1 MGVSKSTLKGRLN
14 NLDNDIDMVRNRRT
28 DAIRV
33 KDEIK
38 QKLSD
43 IRNELN
49 ELDSQIADLG
59 NDNNVRNTVRNELLN
74 NKNRLENDLVELEY
88 IHLSINEA
96 LEQIDKYNDT
106 QKLTTLFL
114 DDKFNILYSKVID
127 RQKLKYKD
135 YNDRNINLI
144 RLSNKLK
151 SKYSNDLRNS
161 EYQDVHNRYF
171 MTLNSIFWWVYYIL
185 FVIITYQII
194 YIQKDITLR
203 NKIVIMLILGLYP
216 LLYRY
221 RERYTSWLCTLPTK

>member
-1 MGVSKSTLKGRLN
+1 MGGSPSKSTLISRLN
-14 NLDNDIDMVRNRRT
+14 NWDNDIAMVRNRRT

-38 QKLSD
+38 QKLTG
-43 IRNELN
+43 IRNELK
-49 ELDSQIADLG
+49 ELDSQIAALG
-59 NDNNVRNTVRNELLN
+59 NDSNDRNTVRNELLY
-74 NKNRLENDLVELEY
+74 NKNQLENDLVELEY

-96 LEQIDKYNDT
+96 LEQIDKYNNT

-114 DDKFNILYSKVID
+114 DNEFNILYSKVID

-135 YNDRNINLI
+135 YNDRNRNLI

-161 EYQDVHNRYF
+161 EYQDDHNRYF

-203 NKIVIMLILGLYP
+203 NKIVIILILGLYP
-216 LLYRY
+216 LLYRMY
-221 RERYTSWLCTLPTK
+221 DLVIMKI

>member
-1 MGVSKSTLKGRLN
+1 MGGGPSKSTLISRLN
-14 NLDNDIDMVRNRRT
+14 NWDNDIDMVRNRRIE
-28 DAIRV
+28 AIRV

-38 QKLSD
+38 QKLLD
-43 IRNELN
+43 IRNELK
-49 ELDSQIADLG
+49 ELDSQIAALG
-59 NDNNVRNTVRNELLN
+59 NDSNNRNTVRNELLN
-74 NKNRLENDLVELEY
+74 QKNQLENDLVELEY

-96 LEQIDKYNDT
+96 LEQIDKYNNT
-106 QKLTTLFL
+106 QKLTKLFL
-114 DDKFNILYSKVID
+114 DDKFNILYTKVID

-135 YNDRNINLI
+135 YNDRNRNLI

-161 EYQDVHNRYF
+161 EYQDDHNRYF

-216 LLYRY
+216 LLYRMY
-221 RERYTSWLCTLPTK
+221 DLVIMKI

>member
-1 MGVSKSTLKGRLN
+1 MGGGPSKSTLISRLN
-14 NLDNDIDMVRNRRT
+14 NWDNDIAMVRNRRT

-38 QKLSD
+38 QKLTG
-43 IRNELN
+43 IRNELK
-49 ELDSQIADLG
+49 ELDSQIAALG
-59 NDNNVRNTVRNELLN
+59 NDSNDRNTVRNELLY
-74 NKNRLENDLVELEY
+74 NKNQLENDLVELEY

-96 LEQIDKYNDT
+96 LEQIDKYNNT

-114 DDKFNILYSKVID
+114 DNEFNILYSKVID

-135 YNDRNINLI
+135 YNDRNRNLI

-161 EYQDVHNRYF
+161 EYQDDHNRYF

-194 YIQKDITLR
+194 YIKKDITLR
-203 NKIVIMLILGLYP
+203 NKIVIILILGLYP
-216 LLYRY
+216 LLYRMY
-221 RERYTSWLCTLPTK
+221 DLVIMKI

>member
-1 MGVSKSTLKGRLN
+1 MGGSSSKSSNSLKIMALN
-14 NLDNDIDMVRNRRT
+14 GWDDAIDVVRNKRT
-28 DAIRV
+28 VAIRV

-38 QKLSD
+38 QKLLD
-43 IRNELN
+43 IRNDLK
-49 ELDSQIADLG
+49 ELDSQIAALG
-59 NDNNVRNTVRNELLN
+59 NDSNDRNTVRNELLN
-74 NKNRLENDLVELEY
+74 QKNQLENDLVELEY

-96 LEQIDKYNDT
+96 LEQIDKYNNT
-106 QKLTTLFL
+106 QKLTKLFL
-114 DDKFNILYSKVID
+114 DDKFNILYTKVID

-135 YNDRNINLI
+135 YNDRNRNLI

-161 EYQDVHNRYF
+161 EYQDEHNRYF

-203 NKIVIMLILGLYP
+203 NKIVIILILGLYP
-216 LLYRY
+216 LLYRMY
-221 RERYTSWLCTLPTK
+221 DLVIMKI

>member
-1 MGVSKSTLKGRLN
+1 MGGGSSKSLKSPLISALN
-14 NLDNDIDMVRNRRT
+14 DWDNTIDMVRNKKT

-38 QKLSD
+38 QKLLD
-43 IRNELN
+43 IRNDLK
-49 ELDSQIADLG
+49 ELDSQIAALG
-59 NDNNVRNTVRNELLN
+59 NDSNDRNTVRNELLN
-74 NKNRLENDLVELEY
+74 KKNRLENDLVELEY

-96 LEQIDKYNDT
+96 LEQIDKYNNT
-106 QKLTTLFL
+106 QKLTKLFL

-135 YNDRNINLI
+135 YNDRNRNLI

-161 EYQDVHNRYF
+161 EYQDEHNRYF

-216 LLYRY
+216 LLYRMY
-221 RERYTSWLCTLPTK
+221 DLVIMKI

>member
-1 MGVSKSTLKGRLN
+1 MGGSSSKSSNSLKIMALN
-14 NLDNDIDMVRNRRT
+14 GWDDAIDVVRNKRT
-28 DAIRV
+28 VAIRV

-38 QKLSD
+38 QKLLD
-43 IRNELN
+43 IRNDLK
-49 ELDSQIADLG
+49 ELDSQIAALG
-59 NDNNVRNTVRNELLN
+59 NDSNDRNTVRNELLN
-74 NKNRLENDLVELEY
+74 QKNQLENDLVELEY

-96 LEQIDKYNDT
+96 LEQIDKYNNT
-106 QKLTTLFL
+106 QKLTKLFL
-114 DDKFNILYSKVID
+114 DDKFNILYTKVID

-135 YNDRNINLI
+135 YNDRNRNLI

-161 EYQDVHNRYF
+161 EYQDEHNRYF

-216 LLYRY
+216 LLYRMY
-221 RERYTSWLCTLPTK
+221 DLVIMKI

>member
-1 MGVSKSTLKGRLN
+1 MGGGSSKSSTLIKTLN
-14 NLDNDIDMVRNRRT
+14 DWDDGIDVVRNERT
-28 DAIRV
+28 EAIRIT
-33 KDEIK
+33 DEIK
-38 QKLSD
+38 QKLLD
-43 IRNELN
+43 IRNELKDLDN
-49 ELDSQIADLG
+49 EIAALG
-59 NDNNVRNTVRNELLN
+59 NDSNEANTVRNKLLN
-74 NKNRLENDLVELEY
+74 QKNQLENNLVELEY

-96 LEQIDKYNDT
+96 LEQIDKYNNT
-106 QKLTTLFL
+106 QKLTKLFL
-114 DDKFNILYSKVID
+114 DDKFNILYTKVID

-135 YNDRNINLI
+135 YNDRNRNLI

-161 EYQDVHNRYF
+161 EYQDEHNRYF

-216 LLYRY
+216 LLYRMY
-221 RERYTSWLCTLPTK
+221 DLVIMKI

>member
-1 MGVSKSTLKGRLN
+1 MGGSSSKSSNSLKIMALN
-14 NLDNDIDMVRNRRT
+14 GWDDAIDVVRNKRT
-28 DAIRV
+28 VAIRV

-38 QKLSD
+38 QKLLD
-43 IRNELN
+43 IRNDLK
-49 ELDSQIADLG
+49 ELDSQIAALG
-59 NDNNVRNTVRNELLN
+59 NDSNDRNTVRNELLN
-74 NKNRLENDLVELEY
+74 QKNQLENDLVELEY

-96 LEQIDKYNDT
+96 LEQIDKYNNT
-106 QKLTTLFL
+106 QKLTKLFL
-114 DDKFNILYSKVID
+114 DDKFNILYTKVID

-135 YNDRNINLI
+135 YNDRNRNLI

-161 EYQDVHNRYF
+161 EYQDEHNRYF
-171 MTLNSIFWWVYYIL
+171 MTLNFIFWWVYYIL

-216 LLYRY
+216 LLYRMY
-221 RERYTSWLCTLPTK
+221 DLVIMKI

>member
-1 MGVSKSTLKGRLN
+1 MGGSSSKPSKSSLRSSLN
-14 NLDNDIDMVRNRRT
+14 DWDNTIDMVRNKKT

-38 QKLSD
+38 QKLLD
-43 IRNELN
+43 IRNELK
-49 ELDSQIADLG
+49 ELDSQIAALG
-59 NDNNVRNTVRNELLN
+59 NDSNNRNTVRNKLLN
-74 NKNRLENDLVELEY
+74 KKNRLENDLVELEY

-96 LEQIDKYNDT
+96 LEQIDKYNNT

-135 YNDRNINLI
+135 YNDRNRNLI

-161 EYQDVHNRYF
+161 EYQDDHNRYF

-216 LLYRY
+216 LLYRMY
-221 RERYTSWLCTLPTK
+221 DLVIMKI

>member
-1 MGVSKSTLKGRLN
+1 MGGSSSKSSNSLKIMALN
-14 NLDNDIDMVRNRRT
+14 GWDDAIDVVRNKRT
-28 DAIRV
+28 VAIRV

-38 QKLSD
+38 QKLLD
-43 IRNELN
+43 IRNDLK
-49 ELDSQIADLG
+49 ELDSQIAALG
-59 NDNNVRNTVRNELLN
+59 NDSNDRNTVRNELLN
-74 NKNRLENDLVELEY
+74 QKNQLENDLVELEY

-96 LEQIDKYNDT
+96 LEQIDKYNHT

-135 YNDRNINLI
+135 YNDRNRNLI

-161 EYQDVHNRYF
+161 EYQDEHNRYF
-171 MTLNSIFWWVYYIL
+171 MTLNFIFWWVYYIL

-216 LLYRY
+216 LLYRMY
-221 RERYTSWLCTLPTK
+221 DLVIMKI

>member
-1 MGVSKSTLKGRLN
+1 MGGSPSKSTLISRLN
-14 NLDNDIDMVRNRRT
+14 NWDNDIAMVRNRRT

-33 KDEIK
+33 TDEIQ

-49 ELDSQIADLG
+49 ELDSKIATLG
-59 NDNNVRNTVRNELLN
+59 NDINSKNSTINELLFR
-74 NKNRLENDLVELEY
+74 KEELEEELADTQLLL
-88 IHLSINEA
+88 LSVNNA
-96 LEQIDKYNDT
+96 LEQIDKYNNT
-106 QKLTTLFL
+106 QKLTKLFL

-135 YNDRNINLI
+135 YNDRNRNLI

-161 EYQDVHNRYF
+161 EYQDDHNRYF
-171 MTLNSIFWWVYYIL
+171 VTLNSIFWWVYYIL

-203 NKIVIMLILGLYP
+203 NKIVIILILGLYP
-216 LLYRY
+216 LLYRMY
-221 RERYTSWLCTLPTK
+221 DLVIMKI

>member
-1 MGVSKSTLKGRLN
+1 MGGSSSKSSNSLKIMALN
-14 NLDNDIDMVRNRRT
+14 GWDDAIDVVRNKRT
-28 DAIRV
+28 VAIRV

-38 QKLSD
+38 QKLLD
-43 IRNELN
+43 IRNDLK
-49 ELDSQIADLG
+49 ELDSQIAALG
-59 NDNNVRNTVRNELLN
+59 NDSNNRNTVRNELLN
-74 NKNRLENDLVELEY
+74 QKNQLENDLVELEY

-96 LEQIDKYNDT
+96 LEQIDKYNNT
-106 QKLTTLFL
+106 QKLTKLFL
-114 DDKFNILYSKVID
+114 DDKFNILYTKVID

-135 YNDRNINLI
+135 YNDRNRNLI

-161 EYQDVHNRYF
+161 EYQDEHNRYF
-171 MTLNSIFWWVYYIL
+171 MTLNFIFWWVYYIL

-216 LLYRY
+216 LLYRMY
-221 RERYTSWLCTLPTK
+221 DLVIMKI

>member
-1 MGVSKSTLKGRLN
+1 MGGSPSKSLLIRALN
-14 NLDNDIDMVRNRRT
+14 GWDNDIDMVRNRRT

-33 KDEIK
+33 KDEIN

-43 IRNELN
+43 IRNELK
-49 ELDSQIADLG
+49 ELDGEIAALG
-59 NDNNVRNTVRNELLN
+59 NDSNNRNTVRNELLN
-74 NKNRLENDLVELEY
+74 NKNQLEKDLVELEY

-106 QKLTTLFL
+106 QQLTKLFL

-135 YNDRNINLI
+135 YNDRNRNLI

-216 LLYRY
+216 LLYRMY
-221 RERYTSWLCTLPTK
+221 DLVIMKI

>member
-1 MGVSKSTLKGRLN
+1 MGGGPSKSTLISRLN
-14 NLDNDIDMVRNRRT
+14 NWDNDIAMVRNRRT

-38 QKLSD
+38 QKLTG
-43 IRNELN
+43 IRNELK
-49 ELDSQIADLG
+49 ELDSQIAALG
-59 NDNNVRNTVRNELLN
+59 NDSNDRNTVRNELLY
-74 NKNRLENDLVELEY
+74 NKNQLENDLVELEY

-96 LEQIDKYNDT
+96 LEQIDKYNNT

-114 DDKFNILYSKVID
+114 DNEFNILYSKVID

-135 YNDRNINLI
+135 YNDRNRNLI

-161 EYQDVHNRYF
+161 EYQDDHNRYF

-203 NKIVIMLILGLYP
+203 NKIVIILILGLYP
-216 LLYRY
+216 LLYRMY
-221 RERYTSWLCTLPTK
+221 DLVIMKI

>member
-1 MGVSKSTLKGRLN
+1 MGSGLSIDERKKRLIS
-14 NLDNDIDMVRNRRT
+14 LDRDIDNVRIIRNN
-28 DAIRV
+28 AIRV

-38 QKLSD
+38 QKLLD
-43 IRNELN
+43 IRNELK
-49 ELDSQIADLG
+49 ELDNEIATLG
-59 NDNNVRNTVRNELLN
+59 NDINSKNSTIAELLL
-74 NKNRLENDLVELEY
+74 KKTELEEELADTQLLL
-88 IHLSINEA
+88 LSVNNA
-96 LEQIDKYNDT
+96 LEQIYKYNNT

-135 YNDRNINLI
+135 YNDRNRNLI

-161 EYQDVHNRYF
+161 EYQDDHNRYF
-171 MTLNSIFWWVYYIL
+171 VTLNSIFWWVYYIL

-203 NKIVIMLILGLYP
+203 NKIVIILILGLYP
-216 LLYRY
+216 LLYRVY
-221 RERYTSWLCTLPTK
+221 DLVILKI

>member
-1 MGVSKSTLKGRLN
+1 MGGGPSKSLLISALN
-14 NLDNDIDMVRNRRT
+14 GWDNGIATARNRRT

-38 QKLSD
+38 QKLTG

-49 ELDSQIADLG
+49 ELDSQIAALG
-59 NDNNVRNTVRNELLN
+59 NDINSKNSTIAELLL
-74 NKNRLENDLVELEY
+74 KKTGLENDLVELEY
-88 IHLSINEA
+88 ILLSINEA
-96 LEQIDKYNDT
+96 LDQIDKYNDT
-106 QKLTTLFL
+106 QKLTKLFL
-114 DDKFNILYSKVID
+114 DDKFNTLYSKVID

-135 YNDRNINLI
+135 YNDRNRNLI

-171 MTLNSIFWWVYYIL
+171 VTLNSIFWWVYYIL

-216 LLYRY
+216 LLYRMY
-221 RERYTSWLCTLPTK
+221 DLVIMKI

>member
-1 MGVSKSTLKGRLN
+1 MGGSPSKSILISALN
-14 NLDNDIDMVRNRRT
+14 GWDNSIDEVRNRRIE
-28 DAIRV
+28 AIRV
-33 KDEIK
+33 KDEIE
-38 QKLSD
+38 QKLTG
-43 IRNELN
+43 IRNELK
-49 ELDSQIADLG
+49 ELDSQIAALG
-59 NDNNVRNTVRNELLN
+59 NDSNDRNTVRNELLN
-74 NKNRLENDLVELEY
+74 TKNRLENDLVELEY

-135 YNDRNINLI
+135 YNDRNRNLI

-161 EYQDVHNRYF
+161 EYQDDHNRYF

-216 LLYRY
+216 LLYRMY
-221 RERYTSWLCTLPTK
+221 DLVIMKI

>member
-1 MGVSKSTLKGRLN
+1 MGGSSSKSSNSLKIMALN
-14 NLDNDIDMVRNRRT
+14 GWDDAIDVVRNKRT
-28 DAIRV
+28 VAIRV

-38 QKLSD
+38 QKLLD
-43 IRNELN
+43 IRNELKD
-49 ELDSQIADLG
+49 LDSEIAALE
-59 NDNNVRNTVRNELLN
+59 NDSNERNTVRNELLN
-74 NKNRLENDLVELEY
+74 QKNQLENDLVELEY

-96 LEQIDKYNDT
+96 LEQIDKYNNT
-106 QKLTTLFL
+106 QKLTKLFL
-114 DDKFNILYSKVID
+114 DDKFNILYTKVID

-135 YNDRNINLI
+135 YNDRNRNLI

-161 EYQDVHNRYF
+161 EYQDDHNRYF

-216 LLYRY
+216 LLYRMY
-221 RERYTSWLCTLPTK
+221 DLVIMKI

>member
-1 MGVSKSTLKGRLN
+1 MGGGQSKSILIRTLNGW
-14 NLDNDIDMVRNRRT
+14 DNAIDVVRNRRT
-28 DAIRV
+28 DAIHV
-33 KDEIK
+33 TDEIN

-49 ELDSQIADLG
+49 ELDSQIAALG
-59 NDNNVRNTVRNELLN
+59 NDSNNRNTVRNELLN
-74 NKNRLENDLVELEY
+74 KKNRLENDLVELEY

-135 YNDRNINLI
+135 YNERNQNLI

-161 EYQDVHNRYF
+161 EYQDEHNRYF

-216 LLYRY
+216 LLYRMY
-221 RERYTSWLCTLPTK
+221 DLVIMKI

>member
-1 MGVSKSTLKGRLN
+1 MGGSPSKSLLIRALN
-14 NLDNDIDMVRNRRT
+14 GWDNDIDMVRNRRT

-33 KDEIK
+33 KDEIN

-43 IRNELN
+43 IRNESK
-49 ELDSQIADLG
+49 ELDGEIAALG
-59 NDNNVRNTVRNELLN
+59 NDSNNRNTVRNELLN
-74 NKNRLENDLVELEY
+74 NKNQLEKDLVELEY

-135 YNDRNINLI
+135 YNDRNRNLI

-161 EYQDVHNRYF
+161 EYQDEHNRYF

-216 LLYRY
+216 LLYRMY
-221 RERYTSWLCTLPTK
+221 DLVIMKI

>member
-1 MGVSKSTLKGRLN
+1 MPSKSTLRRR
-14 NLDNDIDMVRNRRT
+14 LDNWDKDIAYVRKRKS

-38 QKLSD
+38 QKLTG

-49 ELDSQIADLG
+49 ELDSQIAALG
-59 NDNNVRNTVRNELLN
+59 NDSNDRNTVRNELLY
-74 NKNRLENDLVELEY
+74 NKNKLENDLVELEY
-88 IHLSINEA
+88 ILLSINEA
-96 LEQIDKYNDT
+96 LDQIDKYNDT

-135 YNDRNINLI
+135 YNDRNRNLI

-161 EYQDVHNRYF
+161 EYQDDHNRYF
-171 MTLNSIFWWVYYIL
+171 VTLNSIFWWVYYIL

-203 NKIVIMLILGLYP
+203 NKIVIILILGLYP
-216 LLYRY
+216 LLYRMY
-221 RERYTSWLCTLPTK
+221 DLVIMKI

>member
-216 LLYRY
+216 LLYRMY
-221 RERYTSWLCTLPTK
+221 DLVIMKI

>member
-1 MGVSKSTLKGRLN
+1 MGSGLSTSEKINRLKS
-14 NLDNDIDMVRNRRT
+14 LDNDIANVRNRRSE
-28 DAIRV
+28 AIRI

-38 QKLSD
+38 QKLLD
-43 IRNELN
+43 IRNELKD
-49 ELDSQIADLG
+49 LDSEIAALE
-59 NDNNVRNTVRNELLN
+59 NDSNERNTVRNELLYD
-74 NKNRLENDLVELEY
+74 KSQLENDLFDLEY

-96 LEQIDKYNDT
+96 LEQIDKYNNT
-106 QKLTTLFL
+106 QKLTKLFL
-114 DDKFNILYSKVID
+114 DDKFNILYTKVID

-135 YNDRNINLI
+135 YNDRNRNLI

-161 EYQDVHNRYF
+161 EYQDEHNRYF
-171 MTLNSIFWWVYYIL
+171 MTLNFIFWWVYYIL

-216 LLYRY
+216 LLYRMY
-221 RERYTSWLCTLPTK
+221 DLVIMKI